1 MSFAKNVVAKINSRK
16 IMRKAKSRIEEIY
29 TMVVKKFLD
38 IPLLKRHRHILIPH
52 YREGSPQTCGFKD
65 KGELGAGKILTK

>member
-1 MSFAKNVVAKINSRK
+1 
-16 IMRKAKSRIEEIY
+16 
-29 TMVVKKFLD
+29 MVVKKFLD

-65 KGELGAGKILTK
+65 KGELGAGKTKQYGSQGQATPVHKVSRPASK